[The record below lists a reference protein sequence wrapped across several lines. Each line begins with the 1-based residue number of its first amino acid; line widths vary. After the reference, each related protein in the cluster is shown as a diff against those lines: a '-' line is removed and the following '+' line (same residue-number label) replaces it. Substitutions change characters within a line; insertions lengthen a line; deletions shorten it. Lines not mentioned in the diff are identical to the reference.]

1 MKTIKVTPKALD
13 LINVKSEK
21 ASDLTREETESLMRW
36 CDCQQE
42 SLWDGMS
49 LQEILNVYR
58 VSAEWDT
65 FEGWAEEDWKS
76 AYRAWNS
83 AVIDPGNQMLFRT

>member
-1 MKTIKVTPKALD
+1 MKTIKVKPKVLALCA
-13 LINVKSEK
+13 VKAER

-58 VSAEWDT
+58 VSAEWDR
-65 FEGWAEEDWKS
+65 FEDWTEADWKS
-76 AYRAWNS
+76 AYLAWNS

>member
-1 MKTIKVTPKALD
+1 MKTIKVTPKALA
-13 LINVKSEK
+13 LIDVKSEN
-21 ASDLTREETESLMRW
+21 ASDLTREETASLMCW

-58 VSAEWDT
+58 VSAEWDR
-65 FEGWAEEDWKS
+65 FEDWTEADWKS

-83 AVIDPGNQMLFRT
+83 AVIDPDNQMLFRT